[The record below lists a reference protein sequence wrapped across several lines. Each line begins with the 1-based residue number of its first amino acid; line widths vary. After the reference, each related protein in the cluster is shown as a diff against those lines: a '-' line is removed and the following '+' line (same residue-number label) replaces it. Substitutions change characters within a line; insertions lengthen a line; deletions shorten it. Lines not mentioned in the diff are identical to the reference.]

1 MFVQSDPFRELDA
14 LVGRLASRAT
24 GGGPGGPMDVYRR
37 GNDVWVH
44 LDLPG
49 VAADSIDISV
59 ERGMLRIAGERRWV
73 RHEGDRVYVSER
85 QQGAFRRQL
94 QLGDGLNLD
103 AIEADYHDGV
113 LTLRIPVAEQAQ
125 PRRIR
130 VATDGPR
137 PMSATAA
144 GTHEHSPQTAIE
156 VGEGPT
162 A

>member
-14 LVGRLASRAT
+14 LVGRLATRAN
-24 GGGPGGPMDVYRR
+24 GSFAGPMDVYRR

-49 VAADSIDISV
+49 VAADSLDISV

-73 RHEGDRVYVSER
+73 RQEGDRLYVSER

-94 QLGDGLNLD
+94 QLGDGLDLD

-113 LTLRIPVAEQAQ
+113 LTLRIPVAQQAQ

-130 VATDGPR
+130 VATDVPHRVHTGHDPA
-137 PMSATAA
+137 PTA
-144 GTHEHSPQTAIE
+144 HTAIE
-156 VGEGPT
+156 VGEGQQ